1 LKKLATGTRREDLLK
16 LGDPVSRIMMTDDG
30 HVLETFS
37 YADKDTSIGRVR
49 LTDGV
54 VSSVEIR

>member
-1 LKKLATGTRREDLLK
+1 MSRDSLLK
-16 LGDPVSRIMMTDDG
+16 LGPPVSRILMSDDDG

-37 YADKDTSIGRVR
+37 YADKDTSLGRVR